1 MLFMATIHSG
11 SNTAHNGVQLAH
23 DLSRLPETVPT
34 WEVALFH
41 NSRLNKTQHAA
52 DFSARLELLDLIVRT
67 QRSTLS
73 QFTAVCNTPHFTV
86 AFSARS
92 QLLNLTVQRITVGG
106 KKKVLFFH
114 NSLPSETQHT
124 FELDTHLQLDLTL
137 PLYASQLGTAVLF
150 LSFSDTTIRN
160 RQLK

>member
-1 MLFMATIHSG
+1 MRKGQRCRFQAAIKTSIQCQPGDKVMLFMATIHSG

-34 WEVALFH
+34 WEVTLFH

-73 QFTAVCNTPHFTV
+73 QYTAVCNTPHFTV

-106 KKKVLFFH
+106 KKRSYFFTIH
-114 NSLPSETQHT
+114 FRVKHSTRLNSTHT
-124 FELDTHLQLDLTL
+124 F
-137 PLYASQLGTAVLF
+137 S
-150 LSFSDTTIRN
+150 
-160 RQLK
+160 